1 MTAGLSMRV
10 VAGALAIAMSG
21 GCSFV
26 FVQSPPKNH
35 EGLAHFN
42 CTNSSVAPI
51 LDATL
56 GGVAFLGLVGDAAD
70 NGLADGAAEGLVLV
84 GGIAASAVYGF
95 VKVRQCKAAET
106 RLAARLQQ
114 ESSGADE
121 LDDGEQEAL
130 DGTDIIAPVPAPP
143 APPFDHTTTRAV
155 VGLTIGL
162 LSLFNTAATETAVAP
177 FFTLR
182 TGVTSQRTRVEFIF
196 DYGRSDHSA
205 TRGVGVSVLAPLT
218 LTAPP
223 ASGTSVMVGGVIKYM
238 DVAWAG
244 PKASGFALIPTIALR
259 LNTLTKAVGL
269 LEFGYEFQTFEQAPS
284 RLLSPSAFP
293 GGFAHGPRLGV
304 GVGF

>member
-1 MTAGLSMRV
+1 MTAGLSVRV
-10 VAGALAIAMSG
+10 LAGTLAVAMSG

-26 FVQSPPKNH
+26 FVQSPPNNH
-35 EGLAHFN
+35 KDLTHFN
-42 CTNSSVAPI
+42 CTDSSVAPI
-51 LDATL
+51 LDATF
-56 GGVAFLGLVGDAAD
+56 GGLAFVGMVGDAAD

-84 GGIAASAVYGF
+84 GGILASAVYGF
-95 VKVRQCKAAET
+95 VKVRECKEAET
-106 RLAARLQQ
+106 MLAARLRQ
-114 ESSGADE
+114 EPTRQDE
-121 LDDGEQEAL
+121 VDDGEPEAL
-130 DGTDIIAPVPAPP
+130 DRADIMAPVPTPP
-143 APPFDHTTTRAV
+143 SAPFDHTIARPV

-182 TGVTSQRTRVEFIF
+182 TGVTSQRSRVEFLF

-218 LTAPP
+218 LVAPP
-223 ASGTSVMVGGVIKYM
+223 ASGTSVMVGGVIKYV

-259 LNTLTKAVGL
+259 LNTLTQAIGL
-269 LEFGYEFQTFEQAPS
+269 LELGYEFQTFEQAPS
-284 RLLSPSAFP
+284 RLLSPSAYQ